1 MKRLVLTGPTVV
13 GTLACLLVLVFA
25 LSSMAVDLTLAEALE
40 RATGRTARGSII
52 DGRLEVAEQNYQA
65 RRTNFYFPEFSIN
78 GSVPAYNAD
87 QSYRFFGGFDNK
99 QLIQTTDLGFR
110 SFIEAKQSLITGGD
124 LRITANLTANDEE
137 YPTQRTVATSD
148 STFDRFLV
156 DISEN
161 TRQGFFEF
169 SLNQPLL
176 QPSEAKHD
184 LNNKRDDL
192 ELAELTRIEEEAALR
207 KEVIEA
213 YMGVVRLD
221 LAERL
226 SQDQLRSA
234 QLQAEIDSAKFA
246 DGIISEEEYL
256 QSKSAYLDA
265 ELALFEAET
274 NAKEQR
280 RELAMLLDYDPDE
293 SLNTRVPAVT
303 EEYSEAQAQQYIS
316 RWESSLTIHRARL
329 QYSKAERSADYTA
342 SSHGLNGDLSVNYS
356 FGRGTIETQD
366 QPDNDINTNSWGI
379 SLNFSYP
386 IWDGGASSSAVQA
399 ARLEAEQSRLEYVA
413 AEKSARAEII
423 NLVNRLNVAYR
434 RLGIV
439 QQQIELAENRLN
451 IAQSRLDDGQ
461 ISELTFLESRISYF
475 EIRDK
480 YLEELKDYLL
490 NKTELQGSFATS

>member
-1 MKRLVLTGPTVV
+1 MKGMVLNGIRQGWWCLAGVALLLMSGPA
-13 GTLACLLVLVFA
+13 G
-25 LSSMAVDLTLAEALE
+25 AVDISLDEALN
-40 RATGRTARGSII
+40 RAVSRTARGSII

-78 GSVPAYNAD
+78 GALPAYNAD

-137 YPTQRTVATSD
+137 YPTQRTSFNQD
-148 STFDRFLV
+148 STINRFLV
-156 DISEN
+156 DINET

-184 LNNKRDDL
+184 LHNKRDDL
-192 ELAELTRIEEEAALR
+192 RLAELKQIEDEAGL
-207 KEVIEA
+207 KTEVIEA

-221 LAERL
+221 LVKRL
-226 SQDQLRSA
+226 SQDKLRSA
-234 QLQAEIDSAKFA
+234 QLQAEIDSSKFA

-256 QSKSAYLDA
+256 LSKSAYLDA
-265 ELALFEAET
+265 ELELFEAET

-280 RELAMLLDYDPDE
+280 RQLAMLLDYDPE
-293 SLNTRVPAVT
+293 ETLNTSAPEITAAFT
-303 EEYSEAQAQQYIS
+303 ETQGQQYIN
-316 RWESSLTIHRARL
+316 RWEASLKIHRARF
-329 QYSKAERSADYTA
+329 QYNKAARQADYTA

-356 FGRGTIETQD
+356 FGRGTIETD
-366 QPDNDINTNSWGI
+366 EQPDNDINTNSWGI

-399 ARLEAEQSRLEYVA
+399 AKLEAEQSRLEYVA
-413 AEKSARAEII
+413 AEKSARADII
-423 NLVNRLNVAYR
+423 NLVNRLNVSYR
-434 RLGIV
+434 RLEIV
-439 QQQIELAENRLN
+439 RQQIELAENRLN

-475 EIRDK
+475 ETRDK
-480 YLEELKDYLL
+480 YLEELKNYLL
-490 NKTELQGSFATS
+490 NKTELEGTFIS